1 MEIVDNRVKKSI
13 NSTHLITPN
22 FRFVVKKFM
31 KKKFLIFVF
40 SFLISISANS
50 CKRTSFE
57 KETNKEVIL
66 ASFTVLADIIENVA
80 KDEFV
85 VKSITKPG
93 VEVHGYQPTPSD
105 LIKASKAF
113 VFIDNGFGF
122 ELWAEKFVSNL
133 QIKRVTISNRLEP
146 IFISED
152 FYKGKPNPHAWISPK
167 RGMIYVDVI
176 VDSLS
181 ELKPSE
187 AESFKNNGQ
196 IYKNKIA
203 KIDKD
208 FSLFIN
214 NLEKNNRYLVTCE
227 GAFSYL
233 TNDYGLKEAYL
244 WPVNA
249 ESQITP
255 KRMAKTI
262 SLVKNKKIPSVFCES
277 TVSNESQMIVVS
289 ETGASFGGNLF
300 VDSLS
305 QDNGNANTY
314 LKMLQNNLALI
325 KKGLN

>member
-1 MEIVDNRVKKSI
+1 
-13 NSTHLITPN
+13 
-22 FRFVVKKFM
+22 M
-31 KKKFLIFVF
+31 KKKLLLFVF
-40 SFLISISANS
+40 SFLIFLTANS
-50 CKRTSFE
+50 CKRNAFE

-85 VKSITKPG
+85 VKSIIKPG

-113 VFIDNGFGF
+113 VFIDNGFGY

-133 QIKRVTISNRLEP
+133 QIKRVTIANRLEP

-203 KIDKD
+203 KIDED

-255 KRMAKTI
+255 KRMARTI
-262 SLVKNKKIPSVFCES
+262 SLVKNKNIPSVFCES
-277 TVSNESQMIVVS
+277 TVSNESQMVVARA
-289 ETGASFGGNLF
+289 TGAKFGGDLF
-300 VDSLS
+300 VDSIS
-305 QDNGNANTY
+305 QDNKSANTY
-314 LKMLQNNLALI
+314 LKMLQHNLTLI

>member
-1 MEIVDNRVKKSI
+1 
-13 NSTHLITPN
+13 
-22 FRFVVKKFM
+22 M
-31 KKKFLIFVF
+31 KKKLLLFVF
-40 SFLISISANS
+40 SFLIFLTANS
-50 CKRTSFE
+50 CKRTAFE

-181 ELKPSE
+181 DLKPSE

-255 KRMAKTI
+255 KRMARTI
-262 SLVKNKKIPSVFCES
+262 SLVKNKNIPSVFCES
-277 TVSNESQMIVVS
+277 TVSNESQMVVAS
-289 ETGASFGGNLF
+289 ETGAKFGGDLF

-305 QDNGNANTY
+305 QDNKSANTY
-314 LKMLQNNLALI
+314 LKMLQHNLTLI

>member
-1 MEIVDNRVKKSI
+1 
-13 NSTHLITPN
+13 
-22 FRFVVKKFM
+22 M
-31 KKKFLIFVF
+31 KKKLLLFVF
-40 SFLISISANS
+40 SFLIFLTTNS

-152 FYKGKPNPHAWISPK
+152 FYKDKPNPHAWISPK

-176 VDSLS
+176 VDYLS

-255 KRMAKTI
+255 KRMARTI
-262 SLVKNKKIPSVFCES
+262 SLVKNKNIPSVFCES
-277 TVSNESQMIVVS
+277 TVSNESQMVVARA
-289 ETGASFGGNLF
+289 TGAKFGGDLF
-300 VDSLS
+300 VDSIS
-305 QDNGNANTY
+305 QDNKSANTY
-314 LKMLQNNLALI
+314 LKMLQHNLTLI

>member
-1 MEIVDNRVKKSI
+1 
-13 NSTHLITPN
+13 
-22 FRFVVKKFM
+22 M
-31 KKKFLIFVF
+31 KKKLLLFVF
-40 SFLISISANS
+40 SFLIFLTANS
-50 CKRTSFE
+50 CKRNAFE

-133 QIKRVTISNRLEP
+133 QINRVTISNRLEP

-152 FYKGKPNPHAWISPK
+152 FYKSKPNPHAWISPK

-176 VDSLS
+176 VDYLS

-203 KIDKD
+203 KIDED
-208 FSLFIN
+208 FSIFIN

-255 KRMAKTI
+255 KRMARTI
-262 SLVKNKKIPSVFCES
+262 SLVKNKNIPSVFCES
-277 TVSNESQMIVVS
+277 TVSNESQMVVARA
-289 ETGASFGGNLF
+289 TGAKFGGDLF
-300 VDSLS
+300 VDSIS
-305 QDNGNANTY
+305 QDNKSVNTY
-314 LKMLQNNLALI
+314 LKMLQHNLTLI

>member
-1 MEIVDNRVKKSI
+1 
-13 NSTHLITPN
+13 
-22 FRFVVKKFM
+22 M
-31 KKKFLIFVF
+31 KKKLLLFVF
-40 SFLISISANS
+40 SFLIFLTTNS

-85 VKSITKPG
+85 VKSIIKPG

-176 VDSLS
+176 VDYLS

-203 KIDKD
+203 KIDED

-255 KRMAKTI
+255 KRMARTI
-262 SLVKNKKIPSVFCES
+262 SLVKNKNIPSVFCES
-277 TVSNESQMIVVS
+277 TVSNESQMVVARA
-289 ETGASFGGNLF
+289 TGAKFGGDLF
-300 VDSLS
+300 VDSIS
-305 QDNGNANTY
+305 QDNKSANTY
-314 LKMLQNNLALI
+314 LKMLQHNLTLI

>member
-1 MEIVDNRVKKSI
+1 
-13 NSTHLITPN
+13 
-22 FRFVVKKFM
+22 M
-31 KKKFLIFVF
+31 KKKLLLFVF
-40 SFLISISANS
+40 SFIIFLFTNS

-255 KRMAKTI
+255 KRMARTI
-262 SLVKNKKIPSVFCES
+262 SLVKNKNIPSVFCES
-277 TVSNESQMIVVS
+277 TVSNESQMVVAS
-289 ETGASFGGNLF
+289 ETGAKFGGDLF

-305 QDNGNANTY
+305 QDNKSANTY
-314 LKMLQNNLALI
+314 LKMLQHNLTLI

>member
-1 MEIVDNRVKKSI
+1 
-13 NSTHLITPN
+13 
-22 FRFVVKKFM
+22 M
-31 KKKFLIFVF
+31 KKKLLLFVF
-40 SFLISISANS
+40 SFLIFLTANS
-50 CKRTSFE
+50 CKRNAFE

-85 VKSITKPG
+85 VKSIIKPG

-133 QIKRVTISNRLEP
+133 QINRVTISNRLEP

-152 FYKGKPNPHAWISPK
+152 FYKSKPNPHAWISPK

-176 VDSLS
+176 VDYLS

-203 KIDKD
+203 KIDED

-255 KRMAKTI
+255 KRMARTI
-262 SLVKNKKIPSVFCES
+262 SLVKNKNIPSVFCES
-277 TVSNESQMIVVS
+277 TVSNESQMVVARA
-289 ETGASFGGNLF
+289 TGAKFLGDLF
-300 VDSLS
+300 VDSIS
-305 QDNGNANTY
+305 QDNKSANTY
-314 LKMLQNNLALI
+314 LKMLQHNLTLI

>member
-1 MEIVDNRVKKSI
+1 
-13 NSTHLITPN
+13 
-22 FRFVVKKFM
+22 M
-31 KKKFLIFVF
+31 KKKLLLFVF
-40 SFLISISANS
+40 SFLIFLTANS
-50 CKRTSFE
+50 CKRNAFE

-85 VKSITKPG
+85 VKSIIKPG

-203 KIDKD
+203 KIDED

-255 KRMAKTI
+255 KRMARTI
-262 SLVKNKKIPSVFCES
+262 SLVKNKNIPSVFCES
-277 TVSNESQMIVVS
+277 TVSNESQMVVAS
-289 ETGASFGGNLF
+289 ETGAKFGGDLF

-305 QDNGNANTY
+305 QDNNSANTY
-314 LKMLQNNLALI
+314 LKMLQHNLTLI

>member
-1 MEIVDNRVKKSI
+1 
-13 NSTHLITPN
+13 
-22 FRFVVKKFM
+22 M
-31 KKKFLIFVF
+31 KKKLLLFVF
-40 SFLISISANS
+40 SFLIFLTANS
-50 CKRTSFE
+50 CKRTAFE

-255 KRMAKTI
+255 KRMARTI
-262 SLVKNKKIPSVFCES
+262 SLVKNKNIPSVFCES
-277 TVSNESQMIVVS
+277 TVSNESQMVVAS
-289 ETGASFGGNLF
+289 ETEAKFGGDLF

-305 QDNGNANTY
+305 QDNKSANTY
-314 LKMLQNNLALI
+314 LKMLQHNLTLI

>member
-1 MEIVDNRVKKSI
+1 
-13 NSTHLITPN
+13 
-22 FRFVVKKFM
+22 M
-31 KKKFLIFVF
+31 KKKLLLFVF
-40 SFLISISANS
+40 SFLIFLSAKS

-255 KRMAKTI
+255 KRMARTI
-262 SLVKNKKIPSVFCES
+262 SLVKNKNIPSVFCES
-277 TVSNESQMIVVS
+277 TVSNESQMVVAS
-289 ETGASFGGNLF
+289 ETGAKFGGDLF

-305 QDNGNANTY
+305 QDNKSANTY
-314 LKMLQNNLALI
+314 LKMLQHNLTLI

>member
-1 MEIVDNRVKKSI
+1 
-13 NSTHLITPN
+13 
-22 FRFVVKKFM
+22 M
-31 KKKFLIFVF
+31 KKKLLLFVF
-40 SFLISISANS
+40 SFLIFLTANS
-50 CKRTSFE
+50 CKRNAFE

-133 QIKRVTISNRLEP
+133 QINRVTISNRLEP

-176 VDSLS
+176 VDYLS

-255 KRMAKTI
+255 KRMARTI
-262 SLVKNKKIPSVFCES
+262 SLVKNKNIPSVFCES
-277 TVSNESQMIVVS
+277 TVSNESQMVVARA
-289 ETGASFGGNLF
+289 TGAKFGGDLF
-300 VDSLS
+300 VDSIS
-305 QDNGNANTY
+305 QDNKSANTY
-314 LKMLQNNLALI
+314 LKMLQHNLTLI

>member
-1 MEIVDNRVKKSI
+1 
-13 NSTHLITPN
+13 
-22 FRFVVKKFM
+22 M
-31 KKKFLIFVF
+31 KKNFLFLF
-40 SFLISISANS
+40 LSFLICLNTTS
-50 CKRTSFE
+50 CKRTSYK
-57 KETNKEVIL
+57 KEPNKEVIL

-80 KDEFV
+80 KDVFIV
-85 VKSITKPG
+85 RSITKPG
-93 VEVHGYQPTPSD
+93 IEVHGYQPTPSD
-105 LIKASKAF
+105 LIKASKAS

-133 QIKRVTISNRLEP
+133 KVKRVTISDRLDP

-167 RGMIYVDVI
+167 RGMIYVDII

-181 ELKPSE
+181 ELKPSK
-187 AESFKNNGQ
+187 AEFFKNNGQ

-227 GAFSYL
+227 GAFTYL

-262 SLVKNKKIPSVFCES
+262 SLVKNKNIPSVFCES
-277 TVSNESQMIVVS
+277 TVSKESQMIVVS
-289 ETGASFGGNLF
+289 ATGANYGGDLY
-300 VDSLS
+300 VDSIS
-305 QDNGNANTY
+305 ENDGQANTY
-314 LKMLQNNLALI
+314 LKMLQHNLNHI

>member
-1 MEIVDNRVKKSI
+1 
-13 NSTHLITPN
+13 
-22 FRFVVKKFM
+22 M
-31 KKKFLIFVF
+31 KKKFLLFVF
-40 SFLISISANS
+40 SFLIFLTANS
-50 CKRTSFE
+50 CKRTAFE

-176 VDSLS
+176 VDYLS

-255 KRMAKTI
+255 KRMARTI
-262 SLVKNKKIPSVFCES
+262 SLVKNKNIPSVFCES
-277 TVSNESQMIVVS
+277 TVSNESQMVVAS
-289 ETGASFGGNLF
+289 ETGAKFGGDLF

-305 QDNGNANTY
+305 QDNKSANTY
-314 LKMLQNNLALI
+314 LKMLQHNLTLI

>member
-1 MEIVDNRVKKSI
+1 
-13 NSTHLITPN
+13 
-22 FRFVVKKFM
+22 M
-31 KKKFLIFVF
+31 KKKLLLFVF
-40 SFLISISANS
+40 SFLIFLTANS
-50 CKRTSFE
+50 CKRTAFE

-133 QIKRVTISNRLEP
+133 QINRVTISNRLEP

-152 FYKGKPNPHAWISPK
+152 FYKSKPNPHAWISPK

-176 VDSLS
+176 VDYLS

-203 KIDKD
+203 KIDED

-255 KRMAKTI
+255 KRMARTI
-262 SLVKNKKIPSVFCES
+262 SLVKNKNIPSVFCES
-277 TVSNESQMIVVS
+277 TVSNESQMVVAS
-289 ETGASFGGNLF
+289 ETGAKFGGDLF

-305 QDNGNANTY
+305 QDNKSANTY
-314 LKMLQNNLALI
+314 LKMLQHNLTLI

>member
-1 MEIVDNRVKKSI
+1 
-13 NSTHLITPN
+13 
-22 FRFVVKKFM
+22 M
-31 KKKFLIFVF
+31 KKKLLLFVF
-40 SFLISISANS
+40 SFLIFLTANS
-50 CKRTSFE
+50 CKRTAFE

-113 VFIDNGFGF
+113 VFVDNGFGF

-255 KRMAKTI
+255 KRMARTI
-262 SLVKNKKIPSVFCES
+262 SLVKNKNIPSVFCES
-277 TVSNESQMIVVS
+277 TVSNESQMVVAS
-289 ETGASFGGNLF
+289 ETGAKFGGDLF

-305 QDNGNANTY
+305 QDNKSANTY
-314 LKMLQNNLALI
+314 LKMLQHNLTLI

>member
-1 MEIVDNRVKKSI
+1 
-13 NSTHLITPN
+13 
-22 FRFVVKKFM
+22 M
-31 KKKFLIFVF
+31 KKKLLLFVF
-40 SFLISISANS
+40 SFLIFLTTNS

-203 KIDKD
+203 KIDKE

-255 KRMAKTI
+255 KRMARTI

-277 TVSNESQMIVVS
+277 TVSNESQMVVAS
-289 ETGASFGGNLF
+289 ETGVKFGGDLI

-305 QDNGNANTY
+305 QDNESANTY
-314 LKMLQNNLALI
+314 LKMLQHNLTLI

>member
-1 MEIVDNRVKKSI
+1 
-13 NSTHLITPN
+13 
-22 FRFVVKKFM
+22 M
-31 KKKFLIFVF
+31 KKKLLLFVF
-40 SFLISISANS
+40 SFLIFLTTNS

-133 QIKRVTISNRLEP
+133 QIKRLTISNSLEP

-255 KRMAKTI
+255 KRMVRTI
-262 SLVKNKKIPSVFCES
+262 SLVKNKNIPTVFCES
-277 TVSNESQMIVVS
+277 TVSNESQMVVAN
-289 ETGASFGGNLF
+289 ETGANFGGDLF

-305 QDNGNANTY
+305 QDNGIANTY
-314 LKMLQNNLALI
+314 LKMLQHNLTLI